1 MENKILEKNGLK
13 EKHYNTLNS
22 KIFNIENFKKDVSYL
37 EKYFENNFDDFIEK
51 WSFEDIYI
59 FLNENK
65 NKINLQKLDMD
76 FNFYLEKNL
85 LNEIDEEKMKLI
97 SDFLDE
103 NYSNFDSFKLKNHF
117 LHKSKFNLRILKK
130 DISIENAENN
140 YKISFEYFLENTDFN
155 EIKNFLKFWKYNKS
169 NLKFQLQNY
178 IFNKKNSLKSEYNPE
193 IEAKISYL
201 LKKLK

>member
-22 KIFNIENFKKDVSYL
+22 KIFNIENLKKDVSYL

>member
-85 LNEIDEEKMKLI
+85 LNEIDEEKIKLI